1 MTKLENDI
9 LRIIKDDS
17 RQTPQ
22 EIAVMLNLDEKKVKE
37 TIKSLETNG
46 IIVKY
51 SAIIND
57 EKTNKDLVEAFIEVK
72 VSPQHN
78 RGFDAI
84 AEEIYQ
90 FQEVKSLY
98 LMSGAY
104 DLAVIVE
111 GKTLK
116 EVAMFVS
123 QKLSSLEKVI
133 STATHFILKKYK
145 DGGVLLYGHDTK
157 RLPIYV

>member
-1 MTKLENDI
+1 MTKLEREI
-9 LRIIKDDS
+9 LKILTDDA
-17 RQTPQ
+17 RHAPK
-22 EIAVMLNLDEKKVKE
+22 EIAVMLGVEEQKVKD
-37 TIKSLETNG
+37 TIKELETKG

-51 SAIIND
+51 TTVINE
-57 EKTNKDLVEAFIEVK
+57 EKMGKDLVEAFIEVK

-90 FQEVKSLY
+90 FEEVKSLY

-123 QKLSSLEKVI
+123 QKLSTLERVI

-145 DGGVLLYGHDTK
+145 DGGVLLNGRLNK
-157 RLPIYV
+157 RLPVHV

>member
-1 MTKLENDI
+1 MTKFENDI
-9 LRIIKDDS
+9 LEILQDDARIS
-17 RQTPQ
+17 AS
-22 EIAVMLNLDEKKVKE
+22 EIATMLNTEQNKISE
-37 TIKSLETNG
+37 TIKALETKG

-51 SAIIND
+51 TAIINK
-57 EKTNKDLVEAFIEVK
+57 EKMDKETVEAFIEVK

-84 AEEIYQ
+84 AEEIFQ
-90 FQEVKSLY
+90 FEEVKSLY

-111 GKTLK
+111 GRTLK

-123 QKLSSLEKVI
+123 EKLSSLEKVI
-133 STATHFILKKYK
+133 GTATHFILKKYK
-145 DGGVLLYGHDTK
+145 DGGIMLEDNKSL
-157 RLPIYV
+157 RLPVYV

>member
-9 LRIIKDDS
+9 LNIIKSDS
-17 RQTPQ
+17 RHTS
-22 EIAVMLNLDEKKVKE
+22 EKKVKE
-37 TIKSLETNG
+37 TIKALEVG
-46 IIVKY
+46 GVLVKY
-51 SAIIND
+51 TAIIND
-57 EKTNKDLVEAFIEVK
+57 EKLDKDLVEAFIEVK

-84 AEEIYQ
+84 AEDIYQ
-90 FQEVKSLY
+90 FEEVKSLY

-123 QKLSSLEKVI
+123 EKLSSLDKVI

-145 DGGVLLYGHDTK
+145 DAGVLLNGRNNK

>member
-1 MTKLENDI
+1 MTKLEQD
-9 LRIIKDDS
+9 IIKILTDDA
-17 RQTPQ
+17 RHTPK
-22 EIAVMLNLDEKKVKE
+22 EIAVMLGVEEQKVKD
-37 TIKSLETNG
+37 TIKALETKG

-51 SAIIND
+51 TAIINE
-57 EKTNKDLVEAFIEVK
+57 EKMDKDLVEAFIEVK

-123 QKLSSLEKVI
+123 QKLSTLDKVL

-145 DGGVLLYGHDTK
+145 DGGVLLNGELTK

>member
-1 MTKLENDI
+1 MTKLEREI
-9 LRIIKDDS
+9 LKILTDDA
-17 RQTPQ
+17 RHTPK
-22 EIAVMLNLDEKKVKE
+22 EIAVMLGVEEQKVKD
-37 TIKSLETNG
+37 TIKELETKG

-51 SAIIND
+51 TAIINE
-57 EKTNKDLVEAFIEVK
+57 EKMGKDLVEAFIEVK

-90 FQEVKSLY
+90 FEEVKSLY
-98 LMSGAY
+98 LVSGAY

-123 QKLSSLEKVI
+123 QKLSTLERVI

-145 DGGVLLYGHDTK
+145 DGGVLLNGHLNK
-157 RLPIYV
+157 RLPVYV

>member
-1 MTKLENDI
+1 MTKLEQD
-9 LRIIKDDS
+9 IIKILTEDS
-17 RQTPQ
+17 RRAPK
-22 EIAVMLNLDEKKVKE
+22 EIAVMLGVEEQKVKD
-37 TIKSLETNG
+37 TIKSLEDKG

-51 SAIIND
+51 TAVINE
-57 EKTNKDLVEAFIEVK
+57 EKLGKDLVEAFIEVK
-72 VSPQHN
+72 VTPQHN

-90 FQEVKSLY
+90 FEEVKSLY

-123 QKLSSLEKVI
+123 QKLSTLDKVL

-145 DGGVLLYGHDTK
+145 DGGVLLNGENNK
-157 RLPIYV
+157 RLPVYV

>member
-9 LRIIKDDS
+9 LNIIKSDS
-17 RQTPQ
+17 RHTSQ
-22 EIAVMLNLDEKKVKE
+22 EIAVMLGVDEKKVKE
-37 TIKSLETNG
+37 TIKALEVG
-46 IIVKY
+46 GVLVKY
-51 SAIIND
+51 TAIIND
-57 EKTNKDLVEAFIEVK
+57 EKLDKDLVEAFIEVK

-84 AEEIYQ
+84 AEDIYQ
-90 FQEVKSLY
+90 FEEVKSLY

-123 QKLSSLEKVI
+123 EKLSSLDKVI

-145 DGGVLLYGHDTK
+145 DAGVLLNGRNNK

>member
-1 MTKLENDI
+1 MTKLEQD
-9 LRIIKDDS
+9 IIKILTEDS
-17 RQTPQ
+17 RRAPK
-22 EIAVMLNLDEKKVKE
+22 EIAVMLGADEQKVKD
-37 TIKSLETNG
+37 TIKSLEDKG

-51 SAIIND
+51 TAVINE
-57 EKTNKDLVEAFIEVK
+57 EKLGKDLVEAFIEVK
-72 VSPQHN
+72 VTPQHN

-90 FQEVKSLY
+90 FEEVKSLY

-123 QKLSSLEKVI
+123 QKLSTLDKVI

-145 DGGVLLYGHDTK
+145 DGGVLLNGELNK
-157 RLPIYV
+157 RLPVYV

>member
-1 MTKLENDI
+1 MTKLEQD
-9 LRIIKDDS
+9 IIKILTDDS
-17 RQTPQ
+17 RRSPK
-22 EIAVMLNLDEKKVKE
+22 EIAVMLGEEEQKVKDA
-37 TIKSLETNG
+37 IKSLEDRG
-46 IIVKY
+46 VIVKY
-51 SAIIND
+51 TAVINE
-57 EKTNKDLVEAFIEVK
+57 EKLGKDLVEAFIEVK
-72 VSPQHN
+72 VTPQHN

-90 FQEVKSLY
+90 FEEVKSLY

-123 QKLSSLEKVI
+123 QKLSTLDKVI

-145 DGGVLLYGHDTK
+145 DGGVLLNGDLSK
-157 RLPIYV
+157 RLPVYV

>member
-1 MTKLENDI
+1 MTKLEQD
-9 LRIIKDDS
+9 IIKILTEDS
-17 RQTPQ
+17 RRAPK
-22 EIAVMLNLDEKKVKE
+22 EIAVMLGEKEQKVKDA
-37 TIKSLETNG
+37 IKSLEDKG
-46 IIVKY
+46 IVVKY
-51 SAIIND
+51 TAVINE
-57 EKTNKDLVEAFIEVK
+57 EKLGKDLVEAFIEVK
-72 VSPQHN
+72 VTPQHN

-90 FQEVKSLY
+90 FEEVKSLY

-123 QKLSSLEKVI
+123 QKLSTLDKVI

-145 DGGVLLYGHDTK
+145 DGGVLLNGELNK
-157 RLPIYV
+157 RLPVYV

>member
-17 RQTPQ
+17 RHTPH
-22 EIAVMLNLDEKKVKE
+22 EIAVMLNVEENKVKD
-37 TIKSLETNG
+37 TIKALEANG

-51 SAIIND
+51 TAIINE
-57 EKTNKDLVEAFIEVK
+57 EKTDKDLVEAFIEVK
-72 VSPQHN
+72 VNPQHN

-90 FQEVKSLY
+90 FKEVKSLY
-98 LMSGAY
+98 LMSGGY

-123 QKLSSLEKVI
+123 QKLSCLEKVI
-133 STATHFILKKYK
+133 GTATHFILKKYK
-145 DGGVLLYGHDTK
+145 DNGVLLDGNDNK
-157 RLPIYV
+157 RLPVYV

>member
-1 MTKLENDI
+1 MTKLEKDI
-9 LRIIKDDS
+9 LQIIKDDS
-17 RQTPQ
+17 RQTSQ
-22 EIAVMLNLDEKKVKE
+22 EIAVMLGVDEQKVKE
-37 TIKSLETNG
+37 TIKALEASG

-51 SAIIND
+51 TAIIND
-57 EKTNKDLVEAFIEVK
+57 EKMNKDLVEAFIEVK

-90 FQEVKSLY
+90 FEEVKSLY

-123 QKLSSLEKVI
+123 EKLSSLEKVI

-145 DGGVLLYGHDTK
+145 DGGVLLDGHDTK
-157 RLPIYV
+157 RLPVYV

>member
-17 RQTPQ
+17 RQTSQ
-22 EIAVMLNLDEKKVKE
+22 EIAVMLGIDEQKVKE
-37 TIKSLETNG
+37 TIKALEASG

-51 SAIIND
+51 TAIIND
-57 EKTNKDLVEAFIEVK
+57 EKMKKDLVEAFIEVK

-90 FQEVKSLY
+90 FEEVKSLY

-123 QKLSSLEKVI
+123 EKLSSLEKVI

-145 DGGVLLYGHDTK
+145 DGGVLLDGHDTK
-157 RLPIYV
+157 RLPVYV